1 MFISYSGYLLFAFLS
16 IIVAINPIESFV
28 RIGQLLTFFFS
39 FGVLLFL
46 FNRGLLKL
54 NDLLWLSF
62 FTLFVDMAFSLEQY
76 VFMIVNEIPYKYDF
90 ITNLVGLQGNRNIL
104 ATTIAFRIPL
114 VILLA
119 KKIKK
124 YYLFFFIFNLIA
136 FYNII
141 LLSSRATLLAIGLS
155 TAFLI
160 VAGLIIYFKK
170 EKDIFKNNSYSFFLY
185 LLPFIIAFQ
194 VSTYTID
201 PDDQSYV
208 SSRISTITSSD
219 DESKNTRIRYYTQ
232 SINHILKNPLLG
244 GGVGN
249 WKILSIKYDAENIQ
263 NYIVPYNAH
272 NDILEATAETGIIGG
287 AFFVAFFFF
296 LFYEIIKIYKKENK
310 EAYDIQSKI
319 ILTIPFIIYMIDLNL
334 NFPSHR
340 PTNLYLLLIYIFIV
354 LLINESIKGEKK

>member
-1 MFISYSGYLLFAFLS
+1 M
-16 IIVAINPIESFV
+16 
-28 RIGQLLTFFFS
+28 
-39 FGVLLFL
+39 
-46 FNRGLLKL
+46 
-54 NDLLWLSF
+54 
-62 FTLFVDMAFSLEQY
+62 
-76 VFMIVNEIPYKYDF
+76 
-90 ITNLVGLQGNRNIL
+90 
-104 ATTIAFRIPL
+104 
-114 VILLA
+114 
-119 KKIKK
+119 
-124 YYLFFFIFNLIA
+124 
-136 FYNII
+136 
-141 LLSSRATLLAIGLS
+141 
-155 TAFLI
+155 
-160 VAGLIIYFKK
+160 
-170 EKDIFKNNSYSFFLY
+170 Y

-354 LLINESIKGEKK
+354 LLINESIKGEKNNFLKTLVIVITCIISVFAALSNYRNFSLNIGQHKLLNAVLYSTYEFDDNYYERISSGYPNLTATAIPIKSIMGAYWIQKDSIDKGLDFLRKGNRENPYWIF